1 MVGKMSGMSV
11 TSGRAGALPRR
22 DALTSI
28 ERIESAHGHPILS
41 DHLRLLL
48 GSPGSDAD
56 SMIIGRATLDATSE
70 VVVCAAPGHGRYIME
85 VVTPHHHAGVTGHS
99 HLVTSLVH
107 SVIDRIWSTGSSGL
121 TWWISAHETWA
132 EAIART
138 LGMERERELLQM
150 RVRLAGEVLDRIQH
164 SATLTNSCD
173 PRTDIDGVIEV
184 NNRAFGDHPE
194 QGGWTR
200 EDFDRRMNATWFS
213 PDDLRVVHI
222 DGTVAAFCWT
232 KRHDQTEHDPAL
244 GEIYVIAVDPAHH
257 GKGLGRGV
265 VAAGLAHIRAEIS
278 PDAMLYVDAANT
290 SAVSLYTSLG
300 MDIHHRES
308 AWGLRRA
315 P

>member
-11 TSGRAGALPRR
+11 TSGRDAALSRR
-22 DALTSI
+22 EALASI

-48 GSPGSDAD
+48 ASTGTDAD
-56 SMIIGRATLDATSE
+56 SMIIGRAALDATNE

-85 VVTPHHHAGVTGHS
+85 VVVPHHHAGVASHS
-99 HLVTSLVH
+99 ALVTSLVH
-107 SVIDRIWSTGSSGL
+107 SVIDGIWSTGSPGV

-132 EAIART
+132 ESIAHR

-150 RVRLAGEVLDRIQH
+150 RIRLAGDVLDRIQR
-164 SATLTNSCD
+164 SATVTDSFD
-173 PRTDIDGVIEV
+173 PRTDIDDVINV

-200 EDFDRRMNATWFS
+200 EDFDRRMNATWFRG
-213 PDDLRVVHI
+213 DDLRVLHVN
-222 DGTVAAFCWT
+222 GTVAAFCWT
-232 KRHDQTEHDPAL
+232 KRHDQTEHDPSL
-244 GEIYVIAVDPAHH
+244 GEIYVIAVDPKHH
-257 GKGLGRGV
+257 GQGLGRSV
-265 VAAGLAHIRAEIS
+265 VAAGLAYIHAEIS

-300 MDIHHRES
+300 MDIHHREL
-308 AWGLRRA
+308 AWGQRRTS
-315 P
+315 